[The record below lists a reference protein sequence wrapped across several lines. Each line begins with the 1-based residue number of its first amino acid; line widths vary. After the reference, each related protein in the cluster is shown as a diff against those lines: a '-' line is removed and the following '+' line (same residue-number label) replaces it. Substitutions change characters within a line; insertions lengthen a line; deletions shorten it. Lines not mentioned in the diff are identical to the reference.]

1 MAKPTDIRYCP
12 VCGEDVAGH
21 GLPIERFGEAFCSE
35 GHAEEFVREVRQRR
49 VAAAVAAEISAPPE
63 FGGPGRSAWSPKRL
77 MKWGACLAAP
87 LVLVVLL
94 LGGGSALGVTG
105 SSLLSLLALLAC
117 PAAMYFM
124 MRGMQHHEK
133 TPQQSAEPE
142 RPSGVKSAA
151 ADSRAPSPASL
162 PSDKR
167 PEPSSAGDPG
177 MKRPSRSGNGGF

>member
-1 MAKPTDIRYCP
+1 MAKPTEARYCP
-12 VCGEDVAGH
+12 VCGEDITVHGH
-21 GLPIERFGEAFCSE
+21 KIERFGEVFCSE
-35 GHAEEFVREVRQRR
+35 AHAEEFVKEVRQRR
-49 VAAAVAAEISAPPE
+49 VAAAVTAEAAANPAQPAEASREP
-63 FGGPGRSAWSPKRL
+63 AWSPKRL

-133 TPQQSAEPE
+133 TPQQAAEPA
-142 RPSGVKSAA
+142 RPQPDEGRPLA
-151 ADSRAPSPASL
+151 SP
-162 PSDKR
+162 PSDSQPARR
-167 PEPSSAGDPG
+167 PEPSNPG
-177 MKRPSRSGNGGF
+177 APGH